1 MENSESNFNKKLEM
15 NNIWISYDDVGIGK
29 TPILFLHGFP
39 FNKSMWE
46 EQLDFLKESHRLISI
61 DIRSFGQSQ
70 DNHIETSINLFAND
84 IIEFMNTLQLKKVI
98 LCGLSMGGFIALNA
112 VKKYP
117 KRFSALILCD
127 TQCAADTI
135 EQKTKR
141 LETIKEI
148 ETNGITNFTA
158 TFLKALFHKDSITN
172 KIGLVSKI
180 ESDILANSAGV
191 IIGGLKALATRAET
205 CISLNQIKIPTL
217 IICGREDQVTPLPHS
232 EFMHLNIANSTLK
245 IIENAGHLSNLEQPE
260 AFNAELLEFLLS
272 EPVVSIANRVKE
284 PNSNLFV

>member
-1 MENSESNFNKKLEM
+1 MQNSESNFNKKLEL

-84 IIEFMNTLQLKKVI
+84 LIEFMNVLQLKKVI
-98 LCGLSMGGFIALNA
+98 ICGLSMGGFIALNA

-158 TFLKALFHKDSITN
+158 KFLKAIFHEDSIAN

-180 ESDILANSAGV
+180 EADILANNPAV
-191 IIGGLKALATRAET
+191 IIGGLKALASRTET
-205 CISLNQIKIPTL
+205 CSNMNKIEIPTL
-217 IICGREDQVTPLPHS
+217 IICGREDQVTPLSES
-232 EFMHLNIANSTLK
+232 EFMHINIKNSSLK

-260 AFNAELLEFLLS
+260 AFNAELLEFLSS
-272 EPVVSIANRVKE
+272 EPIISIANTVKE
-284 PNSNLFV
+284 PNSNIFV